1 MMPKHSLSLTWR
13 TSPQWLLSDSDD
25 AASFTAFTA
34 FAAFA
39 FAAFASSFAPSS
51 FAAFQNTVL

>member
-39 FAAFASSFAPSS
+39 FAAF
-51 FAAFQNTVL
+51 QNTVL